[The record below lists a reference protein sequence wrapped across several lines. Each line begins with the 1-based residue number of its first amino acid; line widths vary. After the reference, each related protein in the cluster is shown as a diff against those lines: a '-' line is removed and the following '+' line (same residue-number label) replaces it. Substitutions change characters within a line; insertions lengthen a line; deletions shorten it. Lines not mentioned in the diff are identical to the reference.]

1 MYQKW
6 DALLF
11 LEIENDFDGSLLL
24 ASDFFIQDKMFG
36 RIWWNVKFTFFFFF
50 DCLHLVNFTLKGLL
64 QPRTCL

>member
-36 RIWWNVKFTFFFFF
+36 RIW
-50 DCLHLVNFTLKGLL
+50 
-64 QPRTCL
+64 